1 MDWMTARAADWL
13 ESVFRRVPRE
23 VSAVYVEYGDTYTPE
38 MLHLICFNAFG
49 FESLANGRFD
59 PSNESHIGELGN
71 FVWEPCDERGSQADT
86 RSRGIDGKC
95 ADYFRPD
102 ECRFRADD
110 YPGTDW
116 MDLLRNA
123 VQSPGVIALGAKRN
137 IQLLIGEHDGQVIV
151 VR

>member
-1 MDWMTARAADWL
+1 MAAISNVGRKPAV
-13 ESVFRRVPRE
+13 ESRRVWVPVGSWVRKS
-23 VSAVYVEYGDTYTPE
+23 VRKSVCLV
-38 MLHLICFNAFG
+38 
-49 FESLANGRFD
+49 SLA
-59 PSNESHIGELGN
+59 
-71 FVWEPCDERGSQADT
+71 WEPCDERGSQADT

-116 MDLLRNA
+116 MALLRNA
-123 VQSPGVIALGAKRN
+123 AQSPGVIALGAKRG